1 MNYNPSIRQP
11 LMLGLDGGAAGPAR
25 GREPGEAAGVPDL
38 PGGGR
43 HHSSAQMPRTPSALL
58 ARRYSKN
65 LHNQLP
71 VHLYH
76 HSWALAD

>member
-1 MNYNPSIRQP
+1 
-11 LMLGLDGGAAGPAR
+11 MLGLDGGAAGPAR

-43 HHSSAQMPRTPSALL
+43 HHSSAQMPRTTPSLL

-65 LHNQLP
+65 LHNQL
-71 VHLYH
+71 LYILVPLP
-76 HSWALAD
+76 SA

>member
-1 MNYNPSIRQP
+1 M
-11 LMLGLDGGAAGPAR
+11 DGGAAGPAR

-58 ARRYSKN
+58 ARRYSKHWQN
-65 LHNQLP
+65 
-71 VHLYH
+71 
-76 HSWALAD
+76 